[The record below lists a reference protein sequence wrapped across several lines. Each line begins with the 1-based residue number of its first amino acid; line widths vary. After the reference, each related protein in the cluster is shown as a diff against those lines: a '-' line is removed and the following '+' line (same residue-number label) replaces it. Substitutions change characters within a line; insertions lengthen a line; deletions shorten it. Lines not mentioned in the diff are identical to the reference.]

1 MLNFLRSNFYLLL
14 LAVIILSSS
23 LYVLFSGHEK
33 NNLWKSDISVLKA
46 VGTVSIKYPKELWWR
61 SVETNDSIPD
71 SSIIKTSRESLAR
84 LLFKSGEEL
93 ILGPMAFVR
102 ISSGSGSDL
111 KIKVFTGQLSFI
123 KRASPSKKTQ
133 RPIVLEVAKSDDPE
147 TQEMLSLRKETVSE
161 VILNAGNSI
170 ENLENE
176 ATPKVE
182 VFEVVTEKEEK
193 ELELVKLE
201 EELIQAEVVA
211 KNTEIQSAQ
220 ESATSGEEIKIT
232 KELPPMK
239 KISLPENYE
248 FEVE

>member
-1 MLNFLRSNFYLLL
+1 MKFLRSNFYLLL

-23 LYVLFSGHEK
+23 LYILFSNDEK
-33 NNLWKSDISVLKA
+33 KNLWKSEISVLKA

-61 SVETNDSIPD
+61 SIESNDSVPD

-84 LLFKSGEEL
+84 LLFQSGEEL
-93 ILGPMAFVR
+93 LLGPMAFVR

-123 KRASPSKKTQ
+123 KRSNPTKKRE

-161 VILNAGNSI
+161 VILNAAKPNDVV
-170 ENLENE
+170 EDV

-182 VFEVVTEKEEK
+182 VFEDLTEQKEK

-201 EELIQAEVVA
+201 EELVQAEVVA
-211 KNTEIQSAQ
+211 KNTEIQAIQDS
-220 ESATSGEEIKIT
+220 TSPVEEIKII

-239 KISLPENYE
+239 QISLPDQYE
-248 FEVE
+248 FEAE